1 MDGIRVPKLKDPA
14 RVNLYLPAEIR
25 EKLCSIAE
33 DELSTMSRVVCVL
46 VRREWMRRSKEAG
59 VGR

>member
-1 MDGIRVPKLKDPA
+1 MKDPA

-33 DELSTMSRVVCVL
+33 DDLSTMSRVVCIL
-46 VRREWMRRSKEAG
+46 VRREWMRMGKG
-59 VGR
+59 VDVGTR